1 MRRFM
6 FSAGL
11 LILPLLSPVALYAYD
26 YPVIGEYSG
35 VYQKVFDAIKSGKCR
50 NMESELKALSASE
63 GISSNIYRSICFFEN
78 NQQQDGFVALT
89 LMLENQ
95 EYDEIVYVCNTQI
108 EKGNSDPNLLKY
120 RGLAFFNIGDME
132 GALTDISTYADK
144 TGDDTMRYTLVDIY
158 TAMNDYEKAGEELE
172 KVTAKDDRYYIR
184 KGKIAYRQGDFYNAV
199 GSLRKVSA
207 GKQDQYEQA
216 QMLISDICMITGRFE
231 CAEESLAN
239 VKSFDAEYMQ
249 LKREKM
255 NQFKKPFSIYFS
267 AIEEYDDNVKSE
279 NEDIGASGTSSFRTA
294 FVLDAKYNMYP
305 LWSDKAAIGLM
316 NYRSFNMK
324 KGLSSYDLEMHKAY
338 VQVTKSTD
346 RVSYTPKLTAGIL
359 SLGNEKYYE
368 TYGAELGSN
377 IRFDGFTLSVPVK
390 VEKRSYVSSPDP
402 RADKDGM
409 YYGISG
415 EISKMFAQKYNVTF
429 GAGVNLENTDGADKD
444 NRAYSVSFGTLTALT
459 PKVTLSFSADYT
471 YADYYNSAIDKM
483 DSSGLATIRE
493 DKIYNV
499 GIKSIYKLTNS
510 VFLSGGVT
518 YTDADSNVPEYKYD
532 KTVFDI
538 SVSYAY

>member
-95 EYDEIVYVCNTQI
+95 EYDEIIYVCNTQM
-108 EKGNSDPNLLKY
+108 EKGNTDPNLLKY
-120 RGLAFFNIGDME
+120 RGLAFFNIGDMD
-132 GALTDISTYADK
+132 GALADITAYSDK

-158 TAMNDYEKAGEELE
+158 VAMNDYERADAELE
-172 KVTAKDDRYYIR
+172 KVTVKDDRYYIR
-184 KGKIAYRQGDFYNAV
+184 KGKIAYRQGDFYNAI
-199 GSLRKVSA
+199 GSLRKVSTE
-207 GKQDQYEQA
+207 KQDSYDQA

-231 CAEESLAN
+231 CAEESLVN
-239 VKSFDAEYMQ
+239 VKSPDAEYMQ

-305 LWSDKAAIGLM
+305 LWSDKAAVGLM

-346 RVSYTPKLTAGIL
+346 RVSYTPKFTAGIL

-377 IRFDGFTLSVPVK
+377 IKFDGFTLNVPVK
-390 VEKRSYVSSPDP
+390 VEKRNYVSSPDP

-415 EISKMFAQKYNVTF
+415 EISKMFAQKYNMTF
-429 GAGVNLENTDGADKD
+429 GAGVNLENTDGEDKD
-444 NRAYSVSFGTLTALT
+444 NRAYSVSFGALAAVT
-459 PKVTLSFSADYT
+459 PKVTLTFSADYT

-483 DSSGLATIRE
+483 DASGLATIRE

>member
-95 EYDEIVYVCNTQI
+95 EYDEIIYVCNTQM
-108 EKGNSDPNLLKY
+108 EKGNTDPNLLKY
-120 RGLAFFNIGDME
+120 RGLAFFNIGDMD
-132 GALTDISTYADK
+132 GALADITAYSDK

-158 TAMNDYEKAGEELE
+158 VAMNDYERADAELE
-172 KVTAKDDRYYIR
+172 KVTVKDDRYYIR
-184 KGKIAYRQGDFYNAV
+184 KGKIAYRQGDFYNAI
-199 GSLRKVSA
+199 GSLRKVSTE
-207 GKQDQYEQA
+207 KQDSYDQA

-231 CAEESLAN
+231 CAEESLVN
-239 VKSFDAEYMQ
+239 VKSPDAEYMQ

-305 LWSDKAAIGLM
+305 LWSDKAAVGLM

-324 KGLSSYDLEMHKAY
+324 SGLSSYDLEMHKAY

-346 RVSYTPKLTAGIL
+346 RVSYTPKFTAGIL

-377 IRFDGFTLSVPVK
+377 IKFDGFTLNVPVK
-390 VEKRSYVSSPDP
+390 VEKRNYVSSPDP

-415 EISKMFAQKYNVTF
+415 EISKMFAQKYNMTF
-429 GAGVNLENTDGADKD
+429 GVGVNLENTDGEDKD
-444 NRAYSVSFGTLTALT
+444 NRAYTVSFGTLAAVT
-459 PKVTLSFSADYT
+459 PKVTLTFNVDYT
-471 YADYYNSAIDKM
+471 YADFFNSAIDRM
-483 DSSGLATIRE
+483 DASGLATIRE
-493 DKIYNV
+493 DKTYNV
-499 GIKSIYKLTNS
+499 GLKSIYRLTDS

-518 YTDADSNVPEYKYD
+518 YTDADSNVPSYKYD
-532 KTVFDI
+532 KTVFDV
-538 SVSYAY
+538 SLSYAY

>member
-1 MRRFM
+1 M